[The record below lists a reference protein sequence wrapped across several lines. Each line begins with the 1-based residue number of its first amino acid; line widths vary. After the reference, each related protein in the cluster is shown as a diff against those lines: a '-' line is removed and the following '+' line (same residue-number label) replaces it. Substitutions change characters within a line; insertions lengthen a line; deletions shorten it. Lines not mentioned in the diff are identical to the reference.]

1 MPFSNVL
8 EKLNSLVKGGKPQG
22 VLQGSKQTPQS
33 TDLPIAID
41 FGSSCVKI
49 LQLQAGDSPSLI
61 GAASAEVP
69 EELRTEAL
77 KRLEYQFKALPR
89 LVKAAGLKGRRA
101 VCAIPAWATVC
112 KHFQLAKSAEMSLE
126 QLVEMQIPSQL
137 NCDPTQISYRVLEV
151 TPPNASKPEVIVM
164 AVSKDLV
171 KKLMGAITASKLD
184 PVGMH
189 SEFIAML
196 HAFDY
201 LHKRETDVNVNTLY
215 LDIGMATTCVA
226 ISHGKKLAFARVI
239 ELGGYS
245 LDEQLSRQ
253 LNCTVKEARKRRW
266 ELNEGTAPA
275 VPLSMAAKSSTRN
288 LEDLNA
294 IIDRREGTAPP
305 GLGSAVNSMEHVDM
319 CPPECDLSESIDIL
333 TDEVRMC
340 LRFHWAQFPDKKVER
355 VIFVGGEARHRGL
368 CQQIAKALKL
378 PAQVA
383 DPFSRICRTG
393 KEGLC
398 EIDITKP
405 QPGWAVALGLCLAP
419 TDL

>member
-1 MPFSNVL
+1 MSFSNVL
-8 EKLNSLVKGGKPQG
+8 EKLNSLVKGGNPHG
-22 VLQGSKQTPQS
+22 LLRDAKQTPQS
-33 TDLPIAID
+33 TGLPIAID
-41 FGSSCVKI
+41 FGSSCLKV
-49 LQLQAGDSPSLI
+49 LQLQAGESPSLV
-61 GAASAEVP
+61 GAATAEVP

-89 LVKAAGLKGRRA
+89 LVKASGLKGRRA

-112 KHFQLAKSAEMSLE
+112 KHFQLSKSSEMSLE
-126 QLVEMQIPSQL
+126 QLVEMQIPTQL
-137 NCDPTQISYRVLEV
+137 NCDPSRISYRILEV

-164 AVSKDLV
+164 AVSQDLV
-171 KKLMGAITASKLD
+171 KKLMDAISASKLD

-189 SEFIAML
+189 SEFTAML

-201 LHKRETDVNVNTLY
+201 LHKRDSDVNVNTLY

-266 ELNEGTAPA
+266 QLNEGIAPA
-275 VPLSMAAKSSTRN
+275 ASLSMAAKSSTRN
-288 LEDLNA
+288 LEDLNV
-294 IIDRREGTAPP
+294 IIDRREGLATA
-305 GLGSAVNSMEHVDM
+305 GLGGTVNSMDHVDM

-340 LRFHWAQFPDKKVER
+340 LRFHYAQFPDKKVER
-355 VIFVGGEARHRGL
+355 VIFIGGEARHRGL

-378 PAQVA
+378 PAQIA
-383 DPFSRICRTG
+383 DPFSRIIKTG
-393 KEGLC
+393 KEELC